1 MKYYFRAFKNYAVA
15 DGRSTRR
22 EMIWY
27 FVFHYLLVIIISFLD
42 GFFGFYSTEIPLDY
56 GYMTII
62 YMLATAC
69 PTICLQVRR
78 LHDVGKSGSWWWG
91 TKVPFLNLYVLYLL
105 YLKRGDETVNEYGA
119 PVIHNR
125 SKKTTQPTTYAPPA
139 TPVKVAVSQPVPVN
153 TVVSQPVRQNPVN
166 DKVCFCRK
174 CGNKLI
180 DDAIFCNKCGTK
192 VVKE

>member
-1 MKYYFRAFKNYAVA
+1 MKYYFRALKNYAVG
-15 DGRSTRR
+15 DGRASRR
-22 EMIWY
+22 EVIWY
-27 FVFHYLLVIIISFLD
+27 FVFHYLFVIIISFLD

-78 LHDVGKSGSWWWG
+78 LHDVGKSGSWWWA
-91 TKVPFLNLYVLYLL
+91 TKVPILNLYVLYLL
-105 YLKRGDETVNEYGA
+105 YLKRGDENANEYGA
-119 PVIHNR
+119 PVIHTR
-125 SKKTTQPTTYAPPA
+125 SQRNSQPTTYAPPVA
-139 TPVKVAVSQPVPVN
+139 PVKATAPQPAPVNTIVSQPVH
-153 TVVSQPVRQNPVN
+153 QNSAK
-166 DKVCFCRK
+166 DKICFCRK

-192 VVKE
+192 IVKE